1 MGPPL
6 VNPATVE
13 DGIGDC
19 GKTEFLSV
27 LVADF
32 SSTVDGMFFTP
43 DAMEA
48 VVVGVSLL
56 LRRSSGVAVAIVV
69 AIFIPGGG
77 VMLGLSV
84 VGKPLVVMTLEALGG
99 AALILVA
106 GA

>member
-6 VNPATVE
+6 VNPATAE
-13 DGIGDC
+13 DGIG
-19 GKTEFLSV
+19 GRGIAEFLSV

-32 SSTVDGMFFTP
+32 SSTVDVILFTP
-43 DAMEA
+43 DA

-56 LRRSSGVAVAIVV
+56 LRRSPGVAVAIVV

-84 VGKPLVVMTLEALGG
+84 VGKPLVVVTLEALGG
-99 AALILVA
+99 AAPILVA